1 MIPAKINLAAENPA
15 LLSSAKPQASRLYP
29 ILITLVAA
37 LGGLLFGYDTAVIA
51 GAIGFLQEHFSL
63 SAAESG
69 WAASSAL
76 AGCVVGAAFAGV
88 VGDRLGRRMILLV
101 SAALFLISAIGSALA
116 PTLAV
121 LVLFRIIAGIGIG
134 AASMTSPLYIA
145 EIAPATWRGRL
156 VGLNQFAIV
165 TGMLLIYFVNY
176 RIALAGSAA
185 WDLTMGWRWMF
196 ASGALPA
203 ALLLG
208 LLFIVPETPHFLVAH
223 GRLAEAEK
231 VLQRTG
237 GAIVAEKVES
247 AVPLNRGPML
257 RVLAIGMTLAVLQQ
271 ITGINVFLYYAPQI
285 FSHVTHNT
293 NSALFQTIIVGAVNL
308 LFTAVA
314 MALVDRAGRKPLLI
328 GGSLGM
334 GLCLIAMGRASLLS
348 TMGPS
353 LLLFVVGYI
362 ACFALSVGPV
372 TWVILS
378 EIFPMVVRSR
388 AIAIATMALWFANFA
403 VSQTFP
409 MLDQSKALIQKFH
422 HAFPFFFYAAF
433 CVIEALFV
441 WRFIP
446 ETKDRSLEEIG
457 ASWT

>member
-1 MIPAKINLAAENPA
+1 MTPCDSKLLFETPASVKA
-15 LLSSAKPQASRLYP
+15 PQQKVKRLYL

-51 GAIGFLQEHFSL
+51 GAIGFLQEHFAL
-63 SAAESG
+63 SAAASG

-76 AGCVVGAAFAGV
+76 AGCVVGAAFAGAA
-88 VGDRLGRRMILLV
+88 GDRLGRRMILLL
-101 SAALFLISAIGSALA
+101 SAVLFLISAIGSALA
-116 PTLAV
+116 PSLAV
-121 LVLFRIIAGIGIG
+121 LVLFRIVAGIGIG

-145 EIAPATWRGRL
+145 EIAPAAWRGRL

-165 TGMLLIYFVNY
+165 SGMLLIYFVNY
-176 RIALAGSAA
+176 RIALAGGAE

-196 ASGALPA
+196 ASGALPS

-208 LLFIVPETPHFLVAH
+208 LLFLVPETPHFLVAR
-223 GRLAEAEK
+223 GRLAEAAR

-237 GAIVAEKVES
+237 GAIVTEKVEE
-247 AVPLNRGPML
+247 AIPLGSGPML
-257 RVLAIGMTLAVLQQ
+257 RVLGIGITLAVFQQ

-285 FSHVTHNT
+285 FGHVSHNI
-293 NSALFQTIIVGAVNL
+293 NSALFQTILVGAVNL
-308 LFTAVA
+308 CFTALA
-314 MALVDRAGRKPLLI
+314 MALVDRTGRKPLLI
-328 GGSLGM
+328 CGSLGM
-334 GLCLIAMGRASLLS
+334 GLCLVAMGRASMLS

-353 LLLFVVGYI
+353 LLLFVLGYI

-372 TWVILS
+372 TWVVLS
-378 EIFPMVVRSR
+378 EIFPMAVRSR
-388 AIAIATMALWFANFA
+388 AIAIATMALWFANFGI
-403 VSQTFP
+403 SQTFP
-409 MLDQSKALIQKFH
+409 MLDQSKVLVLKFH
-422 HAFPFFFYAAF
+422 HAFPFFFYASF
-433 CVIEALFV
+433 CVFEALFV